1 MTGDRKYS
9 LSPALYPHAPKAHPR
24 FLLPAL
30 LALVPAAVLVAADY
44 DPTMLKLKT
53 QFADREIRSLYEP
66 FTGIATR
73 QGSMHDLFKVK
84 PTGVSTAPLVAAAK
98 AFLDVLT
105 PAQQLRTIYA
115 VDDPEWRR
123 WCNVDNGIYSRQGV
137 SLQEM
142 TDTQKAAARELM
154 RATLSAKG
162 LALADAIRRTD
173 ETLAELNHDHRTYG
187 EELYFFTVMGLPS
200 TTEPWGWQLDGHHL
214 VINTFVLGDQV
225 VMTPAFYG
233 GEPIHTRTGRY
244 AGNVLLQDEQDQG
257 LALMRMFTTE
267 QRGVATLSP
276 DKSPSNIVAEATKDN
291 AVIDYAGLPVTRF
304 TSEQKRHLLSLIAL
318 FVNNQAE
325 GHARV
330 RMEEVTA
337 HLDETWFAWIGGID
351 SNAVFYYRIHSP
363 VVLIEFDHQRPVGT
377 TMLNEPGK
385 PTREHIHV
393 IIRTPNGNDYGKDLL
408 RQHLATHPH

>member
-1 MTGDRKYS
+1 MTTNHKDI
-9 LSPALYPHAPKAHPR
+9 LSPAPYPHASKARPR

-30 LALVPAAVLVAADY
+30 LALVPAAVFVAADY

-53 QFADREIRSLYEP
+53 EFADREIRSLCEP

-73 QGSMHDLFKVK
+73 QGSMRDLFRVK

-142 TDTQKAAARELM
+142 TEAQKTAARELM

-173 ETLAELNHDHRTYG
+173 QTLAELNHDHRSYG
-187 EELYFFTVMGLPS
+187 EELYFFTIMGLPS
-200 TTEPWGWQLDGHHL
+200 ATEPWGWQLDGHHL

-267 QRGVATLSP
+267 QRATATLSRE
-276 DKSPSNIVAEATKDN
+276 KSLSNLVAEATKDN

-304 TSEQKRHLLSLIAL
+304 TSEQKRQLLSLIAL
-318 FVNNQAE
+318 FVNNQSE
-325 GHARV
+325 GHARL
-330 RMEEVTA
+330 RMEEVMA
-337 HLDETWFAWIGGID
+337 RLDETWFAWIGGTD
-351 SNAVFYYRIHSP
+351 ADAVFYYRIHSP
-363 VVLIEFDHQRPVGT
+363 IVLIEFDHQQPIGT
-377 TMLNEPGK
+377 TMINDPNK

-393 IIRTPNGNDYGKDLL
+393 IVRTPNGNDYGKDLL

>member
-1 MTGDRKYS
+1 MTSDHKYS
-9 LSPALYPHAPKAHPR
+9 LSPAPYPHAPKARPR

-53 QFADREIRSLYEP
+53 QFADREIRSLNEP

-73 QGSMHDLFKVK
+73 QGSMRDLFKVK

-142 TDTQKAAARELM
+142 TEAQKSAARELM

-187 EELYFFTVMGLPS
+187 EELYFFTIMGLPS
-200 TTEPWGWQLDGHHL
+200 ATEPWGWQLDGHHL

-233 GEPIHTRTGRY
+233 GEPIRTRTGRY

-257 LALMRMFTTE
+257 FALMRMFTTE
-267 QRGVATLSP
+267 QRATATLSP
-276 DKSPSNIVAEATKDN
+276 EKSPSNLVAEASKDN

-304 TSEQKRHLLSLIAL
+304 TSEQKRQLLSLIAL
-318 FVNNQAE
+318 FVNNQSE

-330 RMEEVTA
+330 RMEEVMA
-337 HLDETWFAWIGGID
+337 RLDETWFAWIGGTD
-351 SNAVFYYRIHSP
+351 ADAVFYYRIHSP
-363 VVLIEFDHQRPVGT
+363 VVLIEFDHQRPIGT
-377 TMLNEPGK
+377 TMINDSKK

-393 IIRTPNGNDYGKDLL
+393 IVRTPNGNDYGKDLL

>member
-1 MTGDRKYS
+1 
-9 LSPALYPHAPKAHPR
+9 
-24 FLLPAL
+24 
-30 LALVPAAVLVAADY
+30 
-44 DPTMLKLKT
+44 MLKLKT
-53 QFADREIRSLYEP
+53 EFADREIRALYEP

-73 QGSMHDLFKVK
+73 QGPKHDLFKVK

-142 TDTQKAAARELM
+142 TEAQKTAARELM

-173 ETLAELNHDHRTYG
+173 QTLAELNHDHRTYG
-187 EELYFFTVMGLPS
+187 EELYFFTIMGLPS
-200 TTEPWGWQLDGHHL
+200 ATEPWGWQLDGHHL

-267 QRGVATLSP
+267 QRATATLSRE
-276 DKSPSNIVAEATKDN
+276 KSLSNLVAEATKDN

-304 TSEQKRHLLSLIAL
+304 TSEQKRQLLSLIAL
-318 FVNNQAE
+318 FVNNQSE

-330 RMEEVTA
+330 RMEEVMA
-337 HLDETWFAWIGGID
+337 RLDETWFAWIGGTD
-351 SNAVFYYRIHSP
+351 ADAVFYYRIHSP
-363 VVLIEFDHQRPVGT
+363 IVLIEFDHQQPIGT
-377 TMLNEPGK
+377 TMVNDPNK

-393 IIRTPNGNDYGKDLL
+393 IVRTPNGNDYGKDLL